1 MSTCPE
7 MQDLFFQTMVTY
19 NCKPMKTIKL
29 ILATVLGAVM
39 CAPMGVKAQTAV
51 VDAFKSA
58 PAAVFPLIDSS
69 TRLDMIDYYN
79 STSNVGATNALSGR
93 SRITELTPESMRI
106 AMTSSSHYQ
115 VVALPMGN
123 ETLTA
128 VLTTVLTPAPDSK
141 MTVYS
146 SDWSNAVTDKVFSR
160 PVLKDWLTAD
170 GRKNIDEVEM
180 LVPFLLVGYD
190 FDPATKTLTLTNN
203 VASFLSEE
211 VYEIVKPYFHNQLQ
225 YSWNGK
231 KFVAVK

>member
-7 MQDLFFQTMVTY
+7 MQDLFFRTKVTY
-19 NCKPMKTIKL
+19 NCKPMKSVKL
-29 ILATVLGAVM
+29 FFAAVLAALVCMPSALN
-39 CAPMGVKAQTAV
+39 AQTAV

-79 STSNVGATNALSGR
+79 SPSNVGATNALSGR

-106 AMTSSSHYQ
+106 AMTSSSQYQ
-115 VVALPMGN
+115 IVALPMGN

-146 SDWSNAVTDKVFSR
+146 SDWSKTVTDKVFTR

-190 FDPATKTLTLTNN
+190 FDPATKSLTLTNN
-203 VASFLSEE
+203 VASFLSDE
-211 VYEIVKPYFHNQLQ
+211 VYEIVKPYFQSQLQ